1 MSVADWMLLVLACL
15 AGAVSPGP
23 SLALLIRSAIVDGR
37 TAGVIFG
44 IAHGCGILMYA
55 CLVVTGLETLLL
67 NSPRT
72 LFILQ
77 LAGCGFLLWVA
88 FKSIFGNRIK
98 TLKRDNP
105 TCPVNTPQ
113 PILRHAREGFLI
125 VFFNPKIAAFF
136 FAIFSQFLTE
146 HQDTATKV
154 GIISIA
160 WIVDTTW
167 YLFVALV
174 ATLPTFTVF
183 IESYKEKIELFI
195 GHILVLIC
203 FGLIWRI
210 F

>member
-1 MSVADWMLLVLACL
+1 MSVAEWILLLLACL

-77 LAGCGFLLWVA
+77 LAGCGFLLWIA
-88 FKSIFGNRIK
+88 FKSIFGNRIN

-105 TCPVNTPQ
+105 KCPVNTPQ

-136 FAIFSQFLTE
+136 CNFQPVPHRTSRYRDQSRHNFNRMDCRYNVVSLCSSCSNT
-146 HQDTATKV
+146 
-154 GIISIA
+154 S
-160 WIVDTTW
+160 
-167 YLFVALV
+167 
-174 ATLPTFTVF
+174 
-183 IESYKEKIELFI
+183 
-195 GHILVLIC
+195 HIYSLH
-203 FGLIWRI
+203 
-210 F
+210 

>member
-1 MSVADWMLLVLACL
+1 MSVADWMLLLLACL

-37 TAGVIFG
+37 TAGIIFG

-77 LAGCGFLLWVA
+77 LVGCVFLLWIA
-88 FKSIFGNRIK
+88 SKSIFINRIN

-105 TCPVNTPQ
+105 KCPVNTPQ
-113 PILRHAREGFLI
+113 PILKHAREGFLI

>member
-77 LAGCGFLLWVA
+77 LAGCGFLLWIA
-88 FKSIFGNRIK
+88 FKVIFSNRIK
-98 TLKRDNP
+98 TLERGNP
-105 TCPVNTPQ
+105 KCLVNTPQ
-113 PILRHAREGFLI
+113 PILRYVREGFLI